1 MASTVIASVVTNT
14 EQSADDVRNAWTVH
28 EELVRITVEVNR
40 HT

>member
-14 EQSADDVRNAWTVH
+14 EQSADQVRNAWAVH
-28 EELVRITVEVNR
+28 EELVYTTVEVKR